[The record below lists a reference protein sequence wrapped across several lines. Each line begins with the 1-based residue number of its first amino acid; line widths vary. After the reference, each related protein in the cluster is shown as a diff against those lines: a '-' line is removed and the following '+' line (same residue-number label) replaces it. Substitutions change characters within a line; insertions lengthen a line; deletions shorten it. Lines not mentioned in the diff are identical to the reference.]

1 MRILL
6 ISVGVMLLAI
16 NSSAALAVAA
26 TSSPNVATW
35 ALEIAQTPSAN
46 TENTVNTVNTDTS
59 LLTVVDKT
67 ATQQAAPNTVA
78 EPKNEQDAAVSE
90 VDTENVSQ
98 TPSVETS
105 NAVPARVTPSLATP
119 RSTVL
124 PSGSEQAHPGMA
136 LGKIVISLAL
146 VILLVLGL
154 GWLFK
159 KLSLRLPGNRQIKII
174 SALPLGQRE
183 RILVIEIQ
191 GKQRVIGVTPQSIN
205 LLFELENPLPEE
217 KLASDFH
224 TQLQSF
230 LKK

>member
-1 MRILL
+1 MPKRLL
-6 ISVGVMLLAI
+6 LTLCLLVPYYL
-16 NSSAALAVAA
+16 NAADG
-26 TSSPNVATW
+26 
-35 ALEIAQTPSAN
+35 SAN
-46 TENTVNTVNTDTS
+46 EP
-59 LLTVVDKT
+59 
-67 ATQQAAPNTVA
+67 APQQAATEQAATNATPPEPELTATAATTLSAEAVRPNR
-78 EPKNEQDAAVSE
+78 AVSRE
-90 VDTENVSQ
+90 
-98 TPSVETS
+98 
-105 NAVPARVTPSLATP
+105 AVLNPGSD
-119 RSTVL
+119 SS
-124 PSGSEQAHPGMA
+124 SGSMA

-159 KLSLRLPGNRQIKII
+159 KLTLRLPGSRHMKVICT
-174 SALPLGQRE
+174 LPLGQRE
-183 RILVIEIQ
+183 RILIIEIQ

>member
-1 MRILL
+1 MRKAFIMASYLALL
-6 ISVGVMLLAI
+6 MPAIVLAATEQAEPPEQTVEQVDVAQPTTPNTPLELTPSQTQTKAGSVPIPAIAREGVLNPGSDQS
-16 NSSAALAVAA
+16 NSSL
-26 TSSPNVATW
+26 
-35 ALEIAQTPSAN
+35 
-46 TENTVNTVNTDTS
+46 
-59 LLTVVDKT
+59 
-67 ATQQAAPNTVA
+67 
-78 EPKNEQDAAVSE
+78 
-90 VDTENVSQ
+90 
-98 TPSVETS
+98 
-105 NAVPARVTPSLATP
+105 
-119 RSTVL
+119 
-124 PSGSEQAHPGMA
+124 A

-159 KLSLRLPGNRQIKII
+159 KLTLRLPGNRQIKVIC
-174 SALPLGQRE
+174 ALPLGQRE

>member
-1 MRILL
+1 MLKLVAKLAFSLL
-6 ISVGVMLLAI
+6 LPLSPIG
-16 NSSAALAVAA
+16 VAA
-26 TSSPNVATW
+26 SNQVA
-35 ALEIAQTPSAN
+35 AEPSQQ
-46 TENTVNTVNTDTS
+46 
-59 LLTVVDKT
+59 T
-67 ATQQAAPNTVA
+67 ATAAAAKSPAEEPVA
-78 EPKNEQDAAVSE
+78 EPLH
-90 VDTENVSQ
+90 TENSRPNRLVSRD
-98 TPSVETS
+98 
-105 NAVPARVTPSLATP
+105 AVLNPGSDNN
-119 RSTVL
+119 
-124 PSGSEQAHPGMA
+124 SGSMA

-159 KLSLRLPGNRQIKII
+159 KLTLRLPGSRHMKVICT
-174 SALPLGQRE
+174 LPLGQRE
-183 RILVIEIQ
+183 RILIIEIQ

>member
-1 MRILL
+1 MHKALIMASYLALL
-6 ISVGVMLLAI
+6 MPLVGL
-16 NSSAALAVAA
+16 AA
-26 TSSPNVATW
+26 TEPTEDLEQTVEQVAQPKTPN
-35 ALEIAQTPSAN
+35 
-46 TENTVNTVNTDTS
+46 TS
-59 LLTVVDKT
+59 LEFTPQQ
-67 ATQQAAPNTVA
+67 TQAKA
-78 EPKNEQDAAVSE
+78 EAVSMPAIARDG
-90 VDTENVSQ
+90 VLNPGSDK
-98 TPSVETS
+98 S
-105 NAVPARVTPSLATP
+105 NSPLTLSR
-119 RSTVL
+119 
-124 PSGSEQAHPGMA
+124 
-136 LGKIVISLAL
+136 IVISLAL

-159 KLSLRLPGNRQIKII
+159 KLTLRLPGNRQIKVIC
-174 SALPLGQRE
+174 AMPLGQRE